1 MSTSKLMKVTYYD
14 PKSQIRLLC
23 YADTVVWDTK
33 PTPTLTALRFGGYPE
48 RVQGLADA
56 IYGGATIEIEDGKD
70 TYSLKTLTR
79 QYRRELSHDGV
90 YAEATLIAE
99 DDGQSA
105 KQNSG
110 DKDDS
115 KPDKDKNDEDD
126 DQIQQD
132 LPPRNTYI
140 FCTPGERR
148 ELFDAVDQKTAVP
161 MIPEYQDYV
170 LTELQ
175 KRNILRPLQVKSLSR
190 KLEAWLLRCEE
201 KDKNIVAVMED
212 GLKSGAISIPGATVG
227 LNPLDEINSIT
238 EYLNTFG
245 VTVAERIKKLFV
257 PLFDP
262 ATESLSPEVLAI
274 NQYIEEHAG
283 YPLYDAQL
291 AVAEAIKRQLER
303 SKVGLIVAEC
313 GSGKSKIG
321 AVSIA
326 ATAAGLLSHQM
337 SVKVSK
343 TFNLIL
349 CPSHVTEKW
358 VRELEETVPNA
369 FAAVVHTPA
378 ELDHLYQMF
387 ERGNKFCFAVLSKE
401 KARDGYMRAP
411 AVIYRPWNREALP
424 IERNP
429 PLHDGADID
438 GNPHKPVFCCPEC
451 GAVVMA
457 EFTQDGVSY
466 RVPAKSYYFRREHS
480 GNHKCA
486 ACGASLWSALNP
498 DAWRRQKKW
507 AKIGDYGFVY
517 RPLVYEH
524 FKKAGGEGQLQ
535 KLYEIQD
542 HPDACFPARGA
553 YRTYAL
559 SSYIKRKYKG
569 KIYGLIVDE
578 LHEYSNKSG
587 QGEAM
592 AELYGTAKKVVGMT
606 ATLINGYS
614 SGIFHLLYRICPAQ
628 MRKDNKRYE
637 NPSKFDAEYGVIQ
650 NIYVEQEPEYNS
662 NRRTVQSKKNSRL
675 LPGVSPLVYSRFLLD
690 KAAFLS
696 LTDMGKDL
704 PEYEEIPVAL
714 KMPAAV
720 EAEYK
725 EIEKELKFVLK
736 NDKKAA
742 KKILSAYLNLLTAY
756 PDQPYEQKPVYH
768 PLDGHPIV
776 TPEDT
781 VAPGTILPKD
791 EEVLNIVERKIA
803 AGEKVLIYT
812 NWTRLDSQMR
822 LQTLLTARG
831 WNTII
836 MPAKVKPAK
845 REQWV
850 ADRLSAG
857 LQVLIAN
864 PTLVQT
870 GLDLNAFTTLIF
882 YDTGYKLFTLRQAS
896 RRSWRINQT
905 APRVEVYMFYY
916 QDTMQHKAIKLM
928 ASKLAV
934 AGIIEGSF
942 SEEGLAAMSECE
954 DMTTL
959 MAKELM
965 LGIKDSVEDVSAMF
979 KRMANLKPQAA
990 AWSIFAEAPTAQ
1002 DETVLVRKAVNEP
1015 IVEFTFGNPV
1025 PLQTPKPVITATSV
1039 STPMPKAAVKPPAKR
1054 KSAKAVISEDQ
1065 IPLFKIA

>member
-1 MSTSKLMKVTYYD
+1 
-14 PKSQIRLLC
+14 
-23 YADTVVWDTK
+23 
-33 PTPTLTALRFGGYPE
+33 
-48 RVQGLADA
+48 
-56 IYGGATIEIEDGKD
+56 
-70 TYSLKTLTR
+70 
-79 QYRRELSHDGV
+79 
-90 YAEATLIAE
+90 
-99 DDGQSA
+99 
-105 KQNSG
+105 
-110 DKDDS
+110 
-115 KPDKDKNDEDD
+115 
-126 DQIQQD
+126 
-132 LPPRNTYI
+132 
-140 FCTPGERR
+140 
-148 ELFDAVDQKTAVP
+148 
-161 MIPEYQDYV
+161 
-170 LTELQ
+170 
-175 KRNILRPLQVKSLSR
+175 
-190 KLEAWLLRCEE
+190 
-201 KDKNIVAVMED
+201 
-212 GLKSGAISIPGATVG
+212 
-227 LNPLDEINSIT
+227 
-238 EYLNTFG
+238 
-245 VTVAERIKKLFV
+245 
-257 PLFDP
+257 
-262 ATESLSPEVLAI
+262 
-274 NQYIEEHAG
+274 
-283 YPLYDAQL
+283 
-291 AVAEAIKRQLER
+291 
-303 SKVGLIVAEC
+303 
-313 GSGKSKIG
+313 
-321 AVSIA
+321 
-326 ATAAGLLSHQM
+326 
-337 SVKVSK
+337 
-343 TFNLIL
+343 
-349 CPSHVTEKW
+349 
-358 VRELEETVPNA
+358 
-369 FAAVVHTPA
+369 
-378 ELDHLYQMF
+378 
-387 ERGNKFCFAVLSKE
+387 
-401 KARDGYMRAP
+401 
-411 AVIYRPWNREALP
+411 
-424 IERNP
+424 
-429 PLHDGADID
+429 
-438 GNPHKPVFCCPEC
+438 
-451 GAVVMA
+451 
-457 EFTQDGVSY
+457 
-466 RVPAKSYYFRREHS
+466 
-480 GNHKCA
+480 
-486 ACGASLWSALNP
+486 
-498 DAWRRQKKW
+498 
-507 AKIGDYGFVY
+507 
-517 RPLVYEH
+517 
-524 FKKAGGEGQLQ
+524 
-535 KLYEIQD
+535 
-542 HPDACFPARGA
+542 
-553 YRTYAL
+553 
-559 SSYIKRKYKG
+559 
-569 KIYGLIVDE
+569 
-578 LHEYSNKSG
+578 
-587 QGEAM
+587 M

-650 NIYVEQEPEYNS
+650 NTYVEQEPEYNS

-812 NWTRLDSQMR
+812 NWTRLDTQQR
-822 LQTLLTARG
+822 LQKLLSGHG
-831 WNTII
+831 WNTVT
-836 MPAKVKPAK
+836 MPAKVKPVK

-965 LGIKDSVEDVSAMF
+965 LGIKDSVEDVSTMF
-979 KRMANLKPQAA
+979 KRMANLKPQSA

-1002 DETVLVRKAVNEP
+1002 DETVLVKKTANEP

-1025 PLQTPKPVITATSV
+1025 PAQTPKPAIT
-1039 STPMPKAAVKPPAKR
+1039 STPVSASTPKAAVNPPAKR

-1065 IPLFKIA
+1065 TLLFKIA

>member
-1 MSTSKLMKVTYYD
+1 M
-14 PKSQIRLLC
+14 
-23 YADTVVWDTK
+23 
-33 PTPTLTALRFGGYPE
+33 
-48 RVQGLADA
+48 
-56 IYGGATIEIEDGKD
+56 
-70 TYSLKTLTR
+70 
-79 QYRRELSHDGV
+79 
-90 YAEATLIAE
+90 
-99 DDGQSA
+99 
-105 KQNSG
+105 
-110 DKDDS
+110 
-115 KPDKDKNDEDD
+115 
-126 DQIQQD
+126 
-132 LPPRNTYI
+132 
-140 FCTPGERR
+140 
-148 ELFDAVDQKTAVP
+148 
-161 MIPEYQDYV
+161 
-170 LTELQ
+170 
-175 KRNILRPLQVKSLSR
+175 
-190 KLEAWLLRCEE
+190 
-201 KDKNIVAVMED
+201 
-212 GLKSGAISIPGATVG
+212 
-227 LNPLDEINSIT
+227 
-238 EYLNTFG
+238 
-245 VTVAERIKKLFV
+245 
-257 PLFDP
+257 
-262 ATESLSPEVLAI
+262 
-274 NQYIEEHAG
+274 
-283 YPLYDAQL
+283 
-291 AVAEAIKRQLER
+291 
-303 SKVGLIVAEC
+303 
-313 GSGKSKIG
+313 
-321 AVSIA
+321 
-326 ATAAGLLSHQM
+326 
-337 SVKVSK
+337 
-343 TFNLIL
+343 
-349 CPSHVTEKW
+349 
-358 VRELEETVPNA
+358 
-369 FAAVVHTPA
+369 
-378 ELDHLYQMF
+378 
-387 ERGNKFCFAVLSKE
+387 
-401 KARDGYMRAP
+401 
-411 AVIYRPWNREALP
+411 
-424 IERNP
+424 
-429 PLHDGADID
+429 
-438 GNPHKPVFCCPEC
+438 
-451 GAVVMA
+451 
-457 EFTQDGVSY
+457 
-466 RVPAKSYYFRREHS
+466 
-480 GNHKCA
+480 
-486 ACGASLWSALNP
+486 
-498 DAWRRQKKW
+498 
-507 AKIGDYGFVY
+507 Y

-553 YRTYAL
+553 YRAYAL

-650 NIYVEQEPEYNS
+650 NTYVEQEPEYNS

-916 QDTMQHKAIKLM
+916 RDTMQHKAIKLM

-1002 DETVLVRKAVNEP
+1002 DETVLVKKAVNEP

-1025 PLQTPKPVITATSV
+1025 PLQTPKPVIAATPV
-1039 STPMPKAAVKPPAKR
+1039 STPMPKAAVKPHAKR

>member
-1 MSTSKLMKVTYYD
+1 MS
-14 PKSQIRLLC
+14 
-23 YADTVVWDTK
+23 
-33 PTPTLTALRFGGYPE
+33 
-48 RVQGLADA
+48 
-56 IYGGATIEIEDGKD
+56 
-70 TYSLKTLTR
+70 
-79 QYRRELSHDGV
+79 
-90 YAEATLIAE
+90 
-99 DDGQSA
+99 
-105 KQNSG
+105 
-110 DKDDS
+110 
-115 KPDKDKNDEDD
+115 
-126 DQIQQD
+126 
-132 LPPRNTYI
+132 
-140 FCTPGERR
+140 
-148 ELFDAVDQKTAVP
+148 
-161 MIPEYQDYV
+161 
-170 LTELQ
+170 
-175 KRNILRPLQVKSLSR
+175 
-190 KLEAWLLRCEE
+190 
-201 KDKNIVAVMED
+201 
-212 GLKSGAISIPGATVG
+212 
-227 LNPLDEINSIT
+227 
-238 EYLNTFG
+238 
-245 VTVAERIKKLFV
+245 
-257 PLFDP
+257 
-262 ATESLSPEVLAI
+262 
-274 NQYIEEHAG
+274 
-283 YPLYDAQL
+283 
-291 AVAEAIKRQLER
+291 
-303 SKVGLIVAEC
+303 
-313 GSGKSKIG
+313 
-321 AVSIA
+321 
-326 ATAAGLLSHQM
+326 
-337 SVKVSK
+337 
-343 TFNLIL
+343 
-349 CPSHVTEKW
+349 
-358 VRELEETVPNA
+358 
-369 FAAVVHTPA
+369 
-378 ELDHLYQMF
+378 
-387 ERGNKFCFAVLSKE
+387 
-401 KARDGYMRAP
+401 
-411 AVIYRPWNREALP
+411 
-424 IERNP
+424 
-429 PLHDGADID
+429 
-438 GNPHKPVFCCPEC
+438 
-451 GAVVMA
+451 
-457 EFTQDGVSY
+457 
-466 RVPAKSYYFRREHS
+466 
-480 GNHKCA
+480 
-486 ACGASLWSALNP
+486 
-498 DAWRRQKKW
+498 
-507 AKIGDYGFVY
+507 
-517 RPLVYEH
+517 

-553 YRTYAL
+553 YRAYAL

-650 NIYVEQEPEYNS
+650 NTYVEQEPEYNS

-916 QDTMQHKAIKLM
+916 RDTMQHKAIKLM

-1002 DETVLVRKAVNEP
+1002 DETVLVKKAVNEP

-1025 PLQTPKPVITATSV
+1025 PLQTPKPVIAATPV
-1039 STPMPKAAVKPPAKR
+1039 STPMPKAAVKPHAKR

>member
-1 MSTSKLMKVTYYD
+1 LFTARWSMSTSK
-14 PKSQIRLLC
+14 
-23 YADTVVWDTK
+23 K
-33 PTPTLTALRFGGYPE
+33 P
-48 RVQGLADA
+48 
-56 IYGGATIEIEDGKD
+56 
-70 TYSLKTLTR
+70 
-79 QYRRELSHDGV
+79 
-90 YAEATLIAE
+90 
-99 DDGQSA
+99 
-105 KQNSG
+105 
-110 DKDDS
+110 
-115 KPDKDKNDEDD
+115 
-126 DQIQQD
+126 
-132 LPPRNTYI
+132 
-140 FCTPGERR
+140 
-148 ELFDAVDQKTAVP
+148 
-161 MIPEYQDYV
+161 
-170 LTELQ
+170 
-175 KRNILRPLQVKSLSR
+175 
-190 KLEAWLLRCEE
+190 
-201 KDKNIVAVMED
+201 
-212 GLKSGAISIPGATVG
+212 
-227 LNPLDEINSIT
+227 
-238 EYLNTFG
+238 
-245 VTVAERIKKLFV
+245 AER
-257 PLFDP
+257 
-262 ATESLSPEVLAI
+262 
-274 NQYIEEHAG
+274 
-283 YPLYDAQL
+283 
-291 AVAEAIKRQLER
+291 
-303 SKVGLIVAEC
+303 
-313 GSGKSKIG
+313 
-321 AVSIA
+321 
-326 ATAAGLLSHQM
+326 
-337 SVKVSK
+337 
-343 TFNLIL
+343 
-349 CPSHVTEKW
+349 
-358 VRELEETVPNA
+358 
-369 FAAVVHTPA
+369 
-378 ELDHLYQMF
+378 
-387 ERGNKFCFAVLSKE
+387 
-401 KARDGYMRAP
+401 
-411 AVIYRPWNREALP
+411 
-424 IERNP
+424 
-429 PLHDGADID
+429 
-438 GNPHKPVFCCPEC
+438 
-451 GAVVMA
+451 
-457 EFTQDGVSY
+457 
-466 RVPAKSYYFRREHS
+466 
-480 GNHKCA
+480 
-486 ACGASLWSALNP
+486 
-498 DAWRRQKKW
+498 
-507 AKIGDYGFVY
+507 
-517 RPLVYEH
+517 
-524 FKKAGGEGQLQ
+524 

-553 YRTYAL
+553 YRAYAL

-650 NIYVEQEPEYNS
+650 NTYVEQEPEYNS

-916 QDTMQHKAIKLM
+916 RDTMQHKAIKLM

-1002 DETVLVRKAVNEP
+1002 DETVLVKKAVNEP

-1025 PLQTPKPVITATSV
+1025 PLQTPKPVIAATPV
-1039 STPMPKAAVKPPAKR
+1039 STPMPKAAVKPHAKR